1 MIENV
6 KAKIRSGKHRFTFH
20 ALERCA
26 ERSIS
31 PQEITQAIYSGE
43 IIEYYPEDKY
53 GASCLILGINEKGRI
68 LHVQSSIEP
77 VWVIT
82 AYDPT
87 LTPEEWENDF
97 KQRRSK
103 K

>member
-1 MIENV
+1 MIESI
-6 KAKIRSGKHRFTFH
+6 KAKVESGKYYFTFH
-20 ALERCA
+20 ALERCV

-31 PQEITQAIYSGE
+31 PQEIAQAIFTGE

-53 GASCLILGINEKGRI
+53 GASCLIWGYTEKGRI
-68 LHVQSSIEP
+68 LHVQSSVEP

-82 AYDPT
+82 SYDPT
-87 LTPEEWENDF
+87 LTPEDWEDNYR
-97 KQRRSK
+97 KRKSK